1 MGKKEAM
8 MGKMEMPLSETEIDK
23 TGYYINNRL
32 KIGVMIKAL
41 IVDDEEN
48 ARGNLQVLLKDYCEE
63 VTVVAMLD
71 NVTDGLKAAKKHKP
85 DLIFLDI
92 EMNGETGF
100 DLLSMIEDIDFDV
113 VFTTAHSD
121 YALKAFKFN
130 ATDYLLKPI
139 DIDELIKA
147 VSKTSKRLGNQL
159 SKNKMDQIIS
169 RAQQPNNPFKKIALP
184 TVDGLIFVERDHII
198 RCESADNYTTF
209 YLHDG
214 SKIMV
219 SKTIKHFEEMLS
231 EYNFFRVHQSHL
243 INLRHLKQYHKGE
256 GGYAIMSD
264 DSSVIV
270 SRRKKEAFL
279 SGLSAA

>member
-1 MGKKEAM
+1 
-8 MGKMEMPLSETEIDK
+8 
-23 TGYYINNRL
+23 
-32 KIGVMIKAL
+32 MIKAL

-48 ARGNLQVLLKDYCEE
+48 ARGNLEVLLQDYCEE
-63 VTVVAMLD
+63 VTIVAMLD
-71 NVTDGLKAAKKHKP
+71 NVTDGLNAAKKHKP
-85 DLIFLDI
+85 DLVFLDI

-100 DLLSMIEDIDFDV
+100 DLLSRLEDIDFDV

-121 YALKAFKFN
+121 YALKAFRFN

-139 DIDELIKA
+139 DINELIGA
-147 VSKTSKRLGNQL
+147 VAKTSKRISNRL
-159 SKNKMDQIIS
+159 SKNKLDQIIS
-169 RAQQPNNPFKKIALP
+169 RATGTNNEIFKKIALP
-184 TVDGLIFVERDHII
+184 TVDGLIFVERDHVI

-209 YLHDG
+209 YLDDG
-214 SKIMV
+214 CKIMV

-231 EYNFFRVHQSHL
+231 EHNFFRVHQSHL
-243 INLRHLKQYHKGE
+243 INLMHLKQYHKGE

>member
-1 MGKKEAM
+1 
-8 MGKMEMPLSETEIDK
+8 
-23 TGYYINNRL
+23 
-32 KIGVMIKAL
+32 MIKTL

-48 ARGNLQVLLKDYCEE
+48 ARGNLQALLESYCEE
-63 VTVVAMLD
+63 VTVMDMLENVADALIA
-71 NVTDGLKAAKKHKP
+71 TKKHKP
-85 DLIFLDI
+85 DLVFLDI

-100 DLLSMIEDIDFDV
+100 DLLSDIEEINFDI

-121 YALKAFKFN
+121 YALKAFKFG
-130 ATDYLLKPI
+130 AADYLLKPI
-139 DIDELIKA
+139 DINDLVKA
-147 VSKTSKRLGNQL
+147 VAKTSKRLENEF
-159 SKNKMDQIIS
+159 SKNKLDQLLS
-169 RAQQPNNPFKKIALP
+169 RAERPGEIFNKVALP
-184 TVDGLIFVERDHII
+184 TVDGLVFVERDNII

-209 YLHDG
+209 YLLDG

-231 EYNFFRVHQSHL
+231 NYNFFRVHQSHL
-243 INLRHLKQYHKGE
+243 INLKHLKQYYKGE

-264 DSSVIV
+264 DSSVVV

>member
-1 MGKKEAM
+1 
-8 MGKMEMPLSETEIDK
+8 
-23 TGYYINNRL
+23 
-32 KIGVMIKAL
+32 MIKAL

-48 ARGNLQVLLKDYCEE
+48 ARGNIEVLLQDYCEE
-63 VTVVAMLD
+63 VSVIAMAD
-71 NVTDGLKAAKKHKP
+71 NVTAGLKAAKKHKP
-85 DLIFLDI
+85 DIVFLDI

-100 DLLSMIEDIDFDV
+100 DLLSRIEDIDFDV

-139 DIDELIKA
+139 DINELINA
-147 VSKTSKRLGNQL
+147 VAKTGKRLGNQL
-159 SKNKMDQIIS
+159 SQDKLEQIIN
-169 RAQQPNNPFKKIALP
+169 RGGQYNEEFNKIALP
-184 TVDGLIFVERDHII
+184 TVDGLLFVERDHII

-209 YLHDG
+209 FLHDG

-219 SKTIKHFEEMLS
+219 SKTIKHFEELLS

>member
-1 MGKKEAM
+1 
-8 MGKMEMPLSETEIDK
+8 
-23 TGYYINNRL
+23 
-32 KIGVMIKAL
+32 MIKAL
-41 IVDDEEN
+41 IIDDEEN
-48 ARGNLQVLLKDYCEE
+48 ARGNLQVLLQDYCEE
-63 VTVVAMLD
+63 VSVVAMLD

-85 DLIFLDI
+85 DLVFLDI

-100 DLLSMIEDIDFDV
+100 DLLSRIEEIDFDV

-130 ATDYLLKPI
+130 ASDYLLKPI
-139 DIDELIKA
+139 DINDLIKA
-147 VSKTSKRLGNQL
+147 VAKTSKRLGIQL
-159 SKNKMDQIIS
+159 SRNKMEQIIN
-169 RAQQPNNPFKKIALP
+169 RAQQPNEVFNKIGLP
-184 TVDGLIFVERDHII
+184 TIDGLIFVERDHII

-264 DSSVIV
+264 DSSVII